1 MIRKRM
7 LIELETR
14 NMLNSPRTDTI
25 RHTVRREN
33 CANWSFFWKKKNLVG
48 SWRSSRR
55 LLLFSGFSVTVCV
68 ATLSERLLLEGG
80 AWHHLHAT
88 LMSAASRPL
97 LLSCRT
103 GKSWRRDRDH
113 IDKFGSNRR
122 NVNIPTM
129 TVERCTCAFERT
141 LLLFLYCVANYI

>member
-1 MIRKRM
+1 M

-14 NMLNSPRTDTI
+14 NVLNSPRTDTI
-25 RHTVRREN
+25 RHTVCREN
-33 CANWSFFWKKKNLVG
+33 CANWNFWKKKNLKFAG

-55 LLLFSGFSVTVCV
+55 LLFSSGFSVTVCV

-97 LLSCRT
+97 LLSCRMGNPEEGIAIT
-103 GKSWRRDRDH
+103 SINFGPIAETWTFRRWPSRDAPVH
-113 IDKFGSNRR
+113 
-122 NVNIPTM
+122 PTSFRM
-129 TVERCTCAFERT
+129 
-141 LLLFLYCVANYI
+141 